1 MQSECTSP
9 GHLQQVVINI
19 PMHRPLCPTD
29 ERDLQLRGVALPYA
43 LLRIALGLNICLHG
57 VVRWTLGLRNF
68 AESLL
73 PMFQMTPLP
82 AWSVYSFGC
91 VPPIVE
97 ALVGFCVLFGFQ
109 TKRALISGSVLMLV
123 LTFGSTLR
131 QDWPMVGIQLMYSLV
146 YSLLLAGTRVNYY
159 SIDSRF

>member
-1 MQSECTSP
+1 MTEEKD
-9 GHLQQVVINI
+9 LW
-19 PMHRPLCPTD
+19 L
-29 ERDLQLRGVALPYA
+29 RDAALSYA
-43 LLRIALGLNICLHG
+43 LLRVALGLNICLHG
-57 VVRWTLGLRNF
+57 VVRWAAGLRNF

-73 PMFQMTPLP
+73 PMFQKTPLP

-91 VPPIVE
+91 VLPIVE

-131 QDWPMVGIQLMYSLV
+131 QDWPTVGIQLMYSLV
-146 YSLLLAGTRVNYY
+146 YSLLLAGTPVNYY
-159 SIDSRF
+159 SIDSRLRSSR

>member
-1 MQSECTSP
+1 MTEEKD
-9 GHLQQVVINI
+9 LW
-19 PMHRPLCPTD
+19 L
-29 ERDLQLRGVALPYA
+29 RDAALSYA
-43 LLRIALGLNICLHG
+43 LLRVALGLNICLHG
-57 VVRWTLGLRNF
+57 VVRWAAGLRNF

-73 PMFQMTPLP
+73 PMFQKTPLP

-91 VPPIVE
+91 VLPIVE
-97 ALVGFCVLFGFQ
+97 AIVGFCVLFGFQ

-131 QDWPMVGIQLMYSLV
+131 QDWPTVGIQLMYSLV
-146 YSLLLAGTRVNYY
+146 SSLLVARTPVNYY